1 MKKYCLLILLA
12 LLVYS
17 CGESDAKFLKPKKVE
32 NLVEI
37 KNGVY
42 TEWYPGKKNIKFQGP
57 QDNNHLRNGKWVF
70 FSEGGEELSITFYEN
85 GKREGFTI
93 VKYPN
98 GRLHYRGEYQ
108 DDKIPK
114 WVLELDDLL
123 YNVVDKNHYTR
134 IQWLNDYPELKNYG
148 LSTNYGYGTKQ
159 HINAIKETG
168 YTKYHRKSFKIKS
181 LQKEQKE
188 QKNTCSVRSVQ

>member
-17 CGESDAKFLKPKKVE
+17 CGENDSNFLKPKKVE

-108 DDKIPK
+108 DDKIVGDWITYNEKGKVTSEQSP
-114 WVLELDDLL
+114 VGLE
-123 YNVVDKNHYTR
+123 
-134 IQWLNDYPELKNYG
+134 G
-148 LSTNYGYGTKQ
+148 LVCVAGALV
-159 HINAIKETG
+159 I
-168 YTKYHRKSFKIKS
+168 
-181 LQKEQKE
+181 
-188 QKNTCSVRSVQ
+188 SVQHAGGGTFATP